1 MGLVEG
7 VIRETAEVIEQLLRR
22 LRRHTVRRG
31 ARNKAAAFRLQHR
44 RFFLCHS
51 AAHDVRVPQRIACQ
65 NPEYAHDLLLIDRN
79 AEGLCQHRFQ
89 QRRRI
94 RDTRRI
100 LPVCNIGG
108 NGFHR
113 TGAVQRNRRLNVPDA
128 TGAQRGQHLFHA
140 AGLQLEHAGG
150 RAAPQQVVNG
160 GVVQRK
166 TFHGKVRI
174 QLADLYLGIVQDSQ
188 VAQGK
193 KVEFQNTQPRH
204 GIHVKLRDHRSA
216 GHCQRHIL
224 RHRALRDDHA
234 RRVNG
239 YIARHPFQRNSGIH
253 QPPDLFGT
261 VVQCLEIGQAQR
273 LRERN
278 AQLMRHGAGNRIH
291 VTVCHPHGASDI
303 ADRRAGSQC
312 TERDDLRD
320 ALPPVAARDIVDD
333 LVAAVIAEVHVKV
346 GHTDTLRIEKALE
359 QQFKR
364 DGIHL
369 GDADTVR
376 NQTAGAGAAP
386 RSDGNILRFG
396 EIHVVPDNEVIV
408 IIPHVSDDR
417 QLILQPC
424 AVLLL
429 RVTSGEA
436 DLPGCHTPRKA
447 RIRQAAQV
455 LPGALSVRAGKAR

>member
-31 ARNKAAAFRLQHR
+31 ARDKAAAFRLQHR

-108 NGFHR
+108 DGLHR
-113 TGAVQRNRRLNVPDA
+113 TGAVERNRRLNVPDA
-128 TGAQRGQHLFHA
+128 TGAQRGQHLLHT

-166 TFHGKVRI
+166 TFHRKVRI
-174 QLADLYLGIVQDSQ
+174 RLADLYLGIVQDSQ

-193 KVEFQNTQPRH
+193 KVEFQNAQPRH

-261 VVQCLEIGQAQR
+261 VVQCLEIRQAQR

-320 ALPPVAARDIVDD
+320 ALPPVAACDIVDD
-333 LVAAVIAEVHVKV
+333 LVAAPLAEVDVKV
-346 GHTDTLRIEKALE
+346 RRGNALQRKHSFKQQIKAYRLYV
-359 QQFKR
+359 
-364 DGIHL
+364 
-369 GDADTVR
+369 GDFYKIGYHAACAA
-376 NQTAGAGAAP
+376 TASGA
-386 RSDGNILRFG
+386 DGNPVCASPIYK
-396 EIHVVPDNEVIV
+396 VPNNQEVIDE
-408 IIPHVSDDR
+408 SR
-417 QLILQPC
+417 
-424 AVLLL
+424 
-429 RVTSGEA
+429 A
-436 DLPGCHTPRKA
+436 DNN
-447 RIRQAAQV
+447 
-455 LPGALSVRAGKAR
+455 